1 MSGFI
6 DPTPNRPVDAVEFIS
21 FLDLP
26 PLAELLR
33 KFYREP
39 YKIKHPPEAMLRL
52 FALQKLRG
60 HKFLSELDRELDEKA
75 VKLLGFKYKPSYKTL
90 WHWLNKRVGPEGL
103 QIIHA
108 KLIEI
113 VNQAL
118 AAQNIHMAQTVAG
131 DATHIQAKP
140 QDQEAAYN
148 GHYKMRCYLLHH
160 LVCAKTGLTLNWL
173 VAPGN
178 VDEGMFM
185 LPMLAKTIADGFK
198 PQMLILDNGYAHF
211 FNYEIPN
218 LLGIKLLI
226 GFRRKKN
233 KFSWRGKPRTLK
245 LRFWKMVK
253 AGILTLEKLVELGM
267 VPDPEKNR
275 LEDIVY
281 ALAVV
286 GQHEYVG
293 AFYRNRSLAWFR
305 KDRKGWQPLYAPP
318 RSLIEGGHGHQKD
331 WLDLDDFAERG
342 LRKAR
347 LHAGLCMLCEAAVA
361 CTRVQNG
368 FSDALTSCAYI
379 RQV

>member
-1 MSGFI
+1 MQGFI
-6 DPTPNRPVDAVEFIS
+6 DPTPSTLVDAVQFIS
-21 FLDLP
+21 FLDLS
-26 PLAELLR
+26 PLLPLL
-33 KFYREP
+33 KGFYLEP
-39 YKIKHPPEAMLRL
+39 YKIRHPPDAMLRL

-60 HKFLSELDRELDEKA
+60 HKFLTELDRELDKRA
-75 VKLLGFKYKPSYKTL
+75 IKLLGFKYKPSYKTL

-131 DATHIQAKP
+131 DATHISAKP
-140 QDQEAAYN
+140 QDREAAYN

-185 LPMLAKTIADGFK
+185 LPMLAKAYADGFK
-198 PQMLILDNGYAHF
+198 LQRLILDNGYAHF

-233 KFSWRGKPRTLK
+233 KFSWRGKPKTLK
-245 LRFWKMVK
+245 LRFRKMVK
-253 AGILTLEKLVELGM
+253 ADTLTREKLAELGM
-267 VPDPEKNR
+267 DPDPEQNR

-281 ALAVV
+281 ALAVA

-305 KDRKGWQPLYAPP
+305 RDRRGWQSMYGPP

-331 WLDLDDFAERG
+331 WLDLDGFAEKG

-347 LHAGLCMLCEAAVA
+347 QHVALCMLSEAVVA
-361 CTRVQNG
+361 CARVQNG
-368 FSDALTSCAYI
+368 CAEALTSCAYI
-379 RQV
+379 R